1 MSRYSA
7 THKVIRVSLILPLE
21 HYYARGILMGIQKA
35 IYPHNLSAAA
45 GFSETEQSA
54 ELSDLP
60 WTFSIHGGSPRGK
73 ALERLFSDLQR
84 WRPDLVIARIEE
96 PKLAE
101 FLRKLRIPVVEI
113 YNDKVWDYFVS
124 VDADDVT
131 FGRLG
136 AEHFLDR
143 GFRNFA
149 FIGSFAYRFVTDRM
163 TGFQDR
169 LTQLGNTQS
178 KQANRAGW
186 TFNSF
191 NCHTIIPNA
200 TVEYDQLDSVG
211 DWLESLPK
219 PVAIMAARDS
229 WGLLLAHAAFERRLR
244 IPEEITILAVDNDPA
259 LCEYC
264 NPPLSSINQDFYL
277 VGQRAVETGKRLLER
292 KGIAIN
298 PAPIGPGEI
307 HRRLS
312 SDSLAVDD
320 PDVAAAI
327 RYIRD
332 HIREGINVKTLLRA
346 VPVNRRKLER
356 EFRRILGRSPQ
367 DEIHLFRLQ
376 LVKKM
381 LETDMSMRSI
391 ASAAGFSSAQYLST
405 FFQSATGSTPRAFR
419 VSTRTNTPEVVG
431 RRARHPAE

>member
-54 ELSDLP
+54 ELSHLP

-101 FLRKLRIPVVEI
+101 FLHKLGIPVVEV
-113 YNDKVWDYFVS
+113 YNDKEWDYFVS

-178 KQANRAGW
+178 KQTNRAGW

-419 VSTRTNTPEVVG
+419 LSTRTNTPQAVG